1 MASLDTLKIT
11 KIGNSSGVILPRE
24 IMDKLN
30 VIQGDQL
37 SLTITDGE
45 IRLSPYDEN
54 KKLQLDLAR
63 EIMRENRNMLRKL
76 AE

>member
-1 MASLDTLKIT
+1 
-11 KIGNSSGVILPRE
+11 
-24 IMDKLN
+24 MDKLN